1 MTSEK
6 RIEKRIEKQLPSTR
20 TTELDSICLKA
31 EVIPVLAIQR
41 VEDAVPLATAL
52 VEGGLT
58 VLEVTLRTDCAL
70 EAVRRIKAAL
80 PQASVGVGTV
90 LTPAQYRQA
99 EAVGADF
106 VVTPGTTEA
115 LYRYGVTSSVP
126 MLPGVTTISDVM
138 TGWQYGYRRFKFF
151 PAEASGGVKALKA
164 FAGPIPEAR
173 FCPTGGIGIN
183 NAEDYLALKN
193 VVSVGGSWLTPASL
207 VEAEDWEAIRSLAR
221 EAAER
226 FHH

>member
-1 MTSEK
+1 MS
-6 RIEKRIEKQLPSTR
+6 IDKQLPSTR

-41 VEDAVPLATAL
+41 IEDAVPLARAL
-52 VEGGLT
+52 FEGGLS
-58 VLEVTLRTDCAL
+58 VLEITLRTECAL
-70 EAVRRIKAAL
+70 EAIRRISEAL
-80 PQASVGVGTV
+80 PQASIGVGTV

-99 EAVGADF
+99 EEVGADF

-115 LYRYGVTSSVP
+115 LYRYGVTSPVP
-126 MLPGVTTISDVM
+126 MLPGVATVSELM

-164 FAGPIPEAR
+164 FAGPLPEAR

-193 VVSVGGSWLTPASL
+193 VMCVGGSWLTPASL

-221 EAAER
+221 DVATR

>member
-1 MTSEK
+1 MT
-6 RIEKRIEKQLPSTR
+6 IDKQLPSTR
-20 TTELDSICLKA
+20 TTEIDSICLKA

-52 VEGGLT
+52 VEGGLS

-70 EAVRRIKAAL
+70 EATRRIKEAL
-80 PQASVGVGTV
+80 PQASVGIGTV

-99 EAVGADF
+99 EQVGADF

-115 LYRYGVTSSVP
+115 LYRYGVESPVP
-126 MLPGVTTISDVM
+126 MLPGVATVSELMI
-138 TGWQYGYRRFKFF
+138 GWQYGYRRFKFF

-173 FCPTGGIGIN
+173 FCPTGGISLD
-183 NAEDYLALKN
+183 NAGDYLSQPN
-193 VVSVGGSWLTPASL
+193 VMCVGGSWLTPKSL
-207 VEAEDWEAIRSLAR
+207 VEAEDWNAIRRLAQ

>member
-1 MTSEK
+1 MT
-6 RIEKRIEKQLPSTR
+6 IEKQLPSTR

-31 EVIPVLAIQR
+31 EVIPVLSIER
-41 VEDAVPLATAL
+41 LEDAVPLGRAL

-70 EAVRRIKAAL
+70 EAIRRLREAL
-80 PQASVGVGTV
+80 PQASIGVGTV

-99 EAVGADF
+99 EQAGADF

-115 LYRYGVTSSVP
+115 LYRYGVTSPVP
-126 MLPGVTTISDVM
+126 MLPGVATVSELM

-151 PAEASGGVKALKA
+151 PAEASGGVKALKS

-173 FCPTGGIGIN
+173 FCPTGGIGVN

-193 VVSVGGSWLTPASL
+193 VMCVGGSWLTPKSL
-207 VEAEDWEAIRSLAR
+207 IDAEDWDAIRSLAR

>member
-1 MTSEK
+1 MTFDKS
-6 RIEKRIEKQLPSTR
+6 IDKQLPSTR
-20 TTELDSICLKA
+20 TTEIDSICLKA
-31 EVIPVLAIQR
+31 EVIPVIAIER
-41 VEDAVPLATAL
+41 IEDAVPLAQAL
-52 VEGGLT
+52 YDGGLT
-58 VLEVTLRTDCAL
+58 VLEITLRTDCAL
-70 EAVRRIKAAL
+70 EAIKRIREAL
-80 PQASVGVGTV
+80 PKASIGVGTV

-99 EAVGADF
+99 EQVGADF

-115 LYRYGVTSSVP
+115 LYRYGVESPVP
-126 MLPGVTTISDVM
+126 MLPGVATVSELM

-164 FAGPIPEAR
+164 FGGPISEAR
-173 FCPTGGIGIN
+173 FCPTGGITLE

-193 VVSVGGSWLTPASL
+193 VMCVGGSWLTPKSL
-207 VEAEDWEAIRSLAR
+207 VAAEDWNGIRQLAK

>member
-1 MTSEK
+1 MT
-6 RIEKRIEKQLPSTR
+6 IDKQLPSTR
-20 TTELDSICLKA
+20 TTEIDSICLKA

-52 VEGGLT
+52 VEGGLS

-70 EAVRRIKAAL
+70 EATRRIKEAL
-80 PQASVGVGTV
+80 PQASVGIGTV

-99 EAVGADF
+99 EQVGADF

-115 LYRYGVTSSVP
+115 LYRYGVESPVP
-126 MLPGVTTISDVM
+126 MLPGVATVSELMI
-138 TGWQYGYRRFKFF
+138 GWQYGYRRFKFF

-164 FAGPIPEAR
+164 FAGPISEAR
-173 FCPTGGIGIN
+173 FCPTGGISLD
-183 NAEDYLALKN
+183 NAGDYLSQPN
-193 VVSVGGSWLTPASL
+193 VMCVGGSWLTPKSL
-207 VEAEDWEAIRSLAR
+207 VEAEDWNAIRRLAQ